1 MTELSENNMK
11 KDYSFGD
18 IERDLSAGRDLPPGV
33 KEEKERFGREVGSL
47 LASVRPALD
56 SLGREVGKLLRPL
69 AQSTRE
75 FMSYYAEHCDKPEY
89 ILTMA
94 LADREDSHALKEAVR
109 IFLGRLARQDAF
121 ITEAVVVKDAKARVG
136 QSESDVKLPRLVIL
150 GADTISYQEILELE
164 HLPPE
169 LRRRFDSTVIGDLT
183 LAEIYADLIAV
194 VVKDAKARV
203 GQSESDEIK
212 RQGHRYS
219 EIELTEDA
227 GSINADFDISSIT
240 EREDIREKLED
251 IKSKALA
258 EGYRADRIQNT
269 LKVARYGMK
278 HGTFSGADEFLK
290 MHRDTVTERR
300 KDLLYLLSE
309 RG

>member
-18 IERDLSAGRDLPPGV
+18 IERAGEDLPPEV
-33 KEEKERFGREVGSL
+33 KEEIARFCTEVGSI

-56 SLGREVGKLLRPL
+56 SLVREVGKLLRPL

-75 FMSYYAEHCDKPEY
+75 ITSYYAEHCDKPEY

-94 LADREDSHALKEAVR
+94 LADREDSHALREAVK
-109 IFLGRLARQDAF
+109 IFLGRIGRQDAF
-121 ITEAVVVKDAKARVG
+121 ITDG
-136 QSESDVKLPRLVIL
+136 GDKLPRLMIL

-164 HLPPE
+164 NLAPE
-169 LRRRFDSTVIGDLT
+169 LRRRFDITVIGDLT
-183 LAEIYADLIAV
+183 MAEIYADLIAV

-203 GQSESDEIK
+203 DQSDRDEIK
-212 RQGHRYS
+212 RQGHDHRYS
-219 EIELTEDA
+219 EIEYTEDA

-269 LKVARYGMK
+269 LKVAWYGMENC
-278 HGTFSGADEFLK
+278 TFSGADELLN
-290 MHRDTVTERR
+290 MHRDTITERR
-300 KDLLYLLSE
+300 KDLRYLLGE